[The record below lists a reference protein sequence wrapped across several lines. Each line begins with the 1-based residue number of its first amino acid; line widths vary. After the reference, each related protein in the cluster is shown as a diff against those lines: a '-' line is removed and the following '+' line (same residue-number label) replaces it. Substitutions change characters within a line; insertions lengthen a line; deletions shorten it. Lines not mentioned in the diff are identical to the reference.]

1 MHKQIKQN
9 PQTNQMKPKQTHKKN
24 QIKPIQKPEV
34 ERNKLEIAE
43 RVRAGV
49 VVSCG

>member
-1 MHKQIKQN
+1 MHKQN
-9 PQTNQMKPKQTHKKN
+9 PQKN

-34 ERNKLEIAE
+34 ERNKPEIAE

-49 VVSCG
+49 VVNCG